1 MHVATTVGP
10 RPRPARRARPA
21 PTIAAAA
28 LATLGLAPG
37 AHAAAGPAD
46 LAAATGYLAALRVAV
61 EPDPALAAG
70 YLAFWSALADGLPAE
85 SDTAGWAAAQA
96 AATDVTAAVRRRY
109 GNGRTGYRLRD
120 VLPVAVAVLPT
131 GGSEALARLVDRHVT
146 PRLDGGPRYG
156 FGGSLAGMARLG
168 AATTLWREC
177 RQSAACAT
185 AHDTLFA
192 PAMGGVSI
200 RAGLVERLANDARLA
215 REPDVAALR
224 TALATGLGRLGGD
237 DDRRP
242 AALLAL
248 ADGAWRLIDA
258 RPDAEPVR
266 LRALLSVGTAAATLA
281 GSPARADAFA
291 TLGPSLEAA
300 AAPGAG
306 RGSWLTVAARLG
318 LVLAGGQALALF
330 DGAAALRPR
339 PGPPAGDAPPALAR
353 LVTTLYAGTARDLA
367 ALRTGIATTAAGT
380 DAQLAALAVAI
391 DVLKEDLDRV
401 ESAQQAQVR
410 AAFQA
415 AEGRR
420 WTAFDADNERCF
432 ALRNRVAGSDRLRP
446 AEFRRCEDRFL
457 QGAVRRAQYVTR
469 STDYLLDARY
479 LEAADLRFPFHAHYP
494 LLLVRAG
501 VDQRSALSL
510 PDPVDWLQ
518 QSTALLR
525 LYQENPAA
533 PDDRAR
539 RAEVL
544 RQVRAAG
551 ARLEAALDGLVTG
564 GATSPRAWS
573 GATSARLLDAYF
585 ASLDTLLARIDALDP
600 ATADR
605 HGKRLTEDLD
615 QPLPDGGTA
624 RAASDARLTV
634 PLAPCAEAPAE
645 AFRVPADGVVTET
658 RRFFDDPITAAD
670 VAAAWNRERVGSLG
684 LPPAALAAAVPP
696 GWAWAALDGLGRLEA
711 CLLAFRPE
719 SVEWT
724 RTPAAEPDS
733 FVARTDLAA
742 RVVIRFVPGDA
753 LAGVAGFTPGTPV
766 VLAAREGLRRCQ
778 FAYRRDAGGC
788 SGAACL
794 AQVAPALWAA
804 PESAAVAGGSCADAP
819 FTALLAPVAAPPLP
833 PAVAERYWAGRQRA
847 LVTLAA
853 DVRRSTAWARATT
866 AWREY
871 FAYAGVALG
880 SYADG
885 GAALAPLLDATG
897 PLAPDGIVRARLDGR
912 RPAAALRQNLAA
924 ERLRLGAAAD
934 ARGRDIVT
942 TGGLPALDGL
952 ADAIGRIDVLLAAY
966 AP

>member
-1 MHVATTVGP
+1 
-10 RPRPARRARPA
+10 
-21 PTIAAAA
+21 
-28 LATLGLAPG
+28 
-37 AHAAAGPAD
+37 
-46 LAAATGYLAALRVAV
+46 
-61 EPDPALAAG
+61 
-70 YLAFWSALADGLPAE
+70 
-85 SDTAGWAAAQA
+85 
-96 AATDVTAAVRRRY
+96 
-109 GNGRTGYRLRD
+109 
-120 VLPVAVAVLPT
+120 VAVLPA

-156 FGGSLAGMARLG
+156 FGGSLAGTARLG

-177 RQSAACAT
+177 RASPACTT
-185 AHDTLFA
+185 AHDALFA

-200 RAGLVERLANDARLA
+200 RAGLVDRLAGDARLV

-224 TALATGLGRLGGD
+224 TALATGLGRAAGGD
-237 DDRRP
+237 DRRQ

-266 LRALLSVGTAAATLA
+266 LRALLTVGSAAATLA
-281 GSPARADAFA
+281 GAPARADAFA
-291 TLGPSLEAA
+291 MLGPSLEAA
-300 AAPGAG
+300 AAPGPR
-306 RGSWLTVAARLG
+306 RGGWLAAAARLG

-367 ALRTGIATTAAGT
+367 ALRTDVATAAAGT
-380 DAQLAALAVAI
+380 DAQLAALAVAV
-391 DVLKEDLDRV
+391 DVLKEDLGRV

-432 ALRNRVAGSDRLRP
+432 ALRNRVAGSSRLRTT
-446 AEFRRCEDRFL
+446 EFRRCEDRFL

-469 STDYLLDARY
+469 NTDYLLDARY

-501 VDQRSALSL
+501 VDQRSALAL

-518 QSTALLR
+518 QATALLR

-533 PDDRAR
+533 NADRAR

-551 ARLEAALDGLVTG
+551 TRLQSALDGLVTG
-564 GATSPRAWS
+564 GASSPRAWS
-573 GATSARLLDAYF
+573 GATNARLLDAYF
-585 ASLDTLLARIDALDP
+585 ASLDALLERIDALDP
-600 ATADR
+600 AAADR
-605 HGKRLTEDLD
+605 HGKRLTAGLD
-615 QPLPDGGTA
+615 QPLPAGGNA
-624 RAASDARLTV
+624 RAAGDARLTV

-645 AFRVPADGVVTET
+645 AFRVPADAVVAET
-658 RRFFDDPITAAD
+658 RRFFDEPITAAD
-670 VAAAWNRERVGSLG
+670 VAAVWNRERIGGLG
-684 LPPAALAAAVPP
+684 LPAAALAGVVPP
-696 GWAWAALDGLGRLEA
+696 PWAWAALDGLGRLEA

-724 RTPAAEPDS
+724 RTPATEPDS
-733 FVARTDLAA
+733 FVAGTDLAA
-742 RVVIRFVPGDA
+742 RIVIRFVPGDA
-753 LAGVAGFTPGTPV
+753 LAGIPGFTPGTPV
-766 VLAAREGLRRCQ
+766 VLAERAALRRCR
-778 FAYRRDAGGC
+778 FAYRREPGGC
-788 SGAACL
+788 SGAGCL
-794 AQVAPALWAA
+794 AQVAPALWSV
-804 PESAAVAGGSCADAP
+804 PESAAVAGVSCADAP
-819 FTALLAPVAAPPLP
+819 FTALVTVEAPVPVPPGLAA
-833 PAVAERYWAGRQRA
+833 RYWAGREQA
-847 LVTLAA
+847 VATLAA
-853 DVRRSTAWARATT
+853 DVRRSTAWARATA

-885 GAALAPLLDATG
+885 GAALAPLLDAAG
-897 PLAPDGIVRARLDGR
+897 PLAPEGVARARLVDRAPG
-912 RPAAALRQNLAA
+912 ASLRGQLAA
-924 ERLRLGAAAD
+924 ERARLGAAAD
-934 ARGRDIVT
+934 ARGREVVAD
-942 TGGLPALDGL
+942 GGLPALDGL
-952 ADAIGRIDVLLAAY
+952 DDAIGRIDVLLAAY
-966 AP
+966 VR